1 MFFLKNAKKC
11 VIVKTFNLNCMEC
24 DICLYGLLLI
34 LLASGK
40 GSHVLLQRNLQ
51 FFFFFEK

>member
-51 FFFFFEK
+51 FFFF